1 MVDGDAGEV
10 SRRLGPGWY
19 PDPFGE
25 APLRWWD
32 GTKWEAAVSGNPPAA
47 PNVYYASERRPL
59 PQETPVSTPWVWLVV
74 LLPLASTLVSLVTI
88 GDLTRSLTEFAARGA
103 ANPAGANLA
112 MLTSPGYLLSSILGW
127 VVFALS
133 IVFSWLDY
141 RALDRRGVD
150 RPFHWAWS
158 FLAWPVYTIGRAV
171 IVRRVA
177 GGRGMGVLWATI
189 AVVVVTIAAGVAAT
203 LILTSVLLQTIH
215 QLPGA
220 GA

>member
-32 GTKWEAAVSGNPPAA
+32 GTKWEAAVSANPPAA
-47 PNVYYASERRPL
+47 PPVRYASERRPL
-59 PQETPVSTPWVWLVV
+59 PPETPVFTPWVWLVV

-88 GDLTRSLTEFAARGA
+88 GALTQSLAEFAARGA
-103 ANPAGANLA
+103 ANPGANLA
-112 MLTSPGYLLSSILGW
+112 LLTSPGYLLGSIFGW

-133 IVFSWLDY
+133 VVFSWLDY
-141 RALDRRGVD
+141 RALERRGVD
-150 RPFHWAWS
+150 QPFHWAWS

-189 AVVVVTIAAGVAAT
+189 AVLVITIATGVAAS